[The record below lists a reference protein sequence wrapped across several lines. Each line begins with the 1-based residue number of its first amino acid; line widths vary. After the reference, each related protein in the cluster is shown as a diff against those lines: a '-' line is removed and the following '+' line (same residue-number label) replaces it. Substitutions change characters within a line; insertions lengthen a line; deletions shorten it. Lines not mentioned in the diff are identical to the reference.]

1 MTDFKFGAG
10 YDFLNALQAIERN
23 KQDIQ
28 DFKDGNQTIAEF
40 GITVVGILTDASQL
54 PVQGDNYGDA
64 YLIGTETPYDMQ
76 VWTRDVANNT
86 AKWVD
91 LGSFPLQGP
100 QGPKGDTGSYIYS
113 GTTDPTF
120 SPYRTNDIYIN
131 SVTGYWFVSAVDGD
145 GNYVWQKRFS
155 LKGEKGDRGEQGK
168 QGVQGLKGDIGATG
182 PIGPQGPKGDK
193 GDTGSSFTIVGK
205 VASTANLPDPS
216 TVQSY
221 QAYIVGND
229 TAGYDT
235 YVVVDGVWTN
245 LGKVQGVQGPAGTT
259 GTGIDTLSDIN
270 LTLGDTTVQYSLT
283 DGITLNSTAR
293 MTYNGTETHDSAMK
307 LEIPLIAASATG
319 SPIKMDKAA
328 TGEMVEIGWDESVNP
343 TVNGITSNGSNTL
356 NKETTFN
363 GEVRLIADPNR
374 KLYNQYPI
382 YGYIKN
388 QNNQITYIVN
398 DDTEISGGVIK
409 LPRRG
414 KFYGGGN
421 LMTGD
426 QTEEAVRRVSKA
438 YTSLSSATGTYT
450 LSTGEKG
457 ASILSDGI
465 KLSPPYFCYIE
476 PTYDGPIHFYKPSK
490 YADYNLNYQSIEV
503 EGDNTLKVYDLEFA
517 NVYDNNIEVTYTQ
530 TQKTITLPTS
540 FKTLFGNQS
549 IVGTGNIDLY
559 KHHITLTGTESGDF
573 VNTELWF
580 NFYSSNN
587 LAASSLTD
595 LKTLLG
601 ETFREPV
608 YGKIKQGTHSG
619 MPNYISE
626 TQVMYMNIIGG
637 ALGNASIPYSDL
649 IITDTVT
656 TI

>member
-91 LGSFPLQGP
+91 LGAFPLQGP
-100 QGPKGDTGSYIYS
+100 KGDKGDKGSYIYS

-131 SVTGYWFVSAVDGD
+131 SVTGYWFVSAVDRD

-168 QGVQGLKGDIGATG
+168 QGVQGLKGDTGATG

-245 LGKVQGVQGPAGTT
+245 LGKVQGVQGPAGPS
-259 GTGIDTLSDIN
+259 GMGIDTLTDVN
-270 LTLGDTTVQYSLT
+270 LTLGDTTVTYDTT
-283 DGITLNSTAR
+283 DGIHINSTGR
-293 MTYNGTETHDSAMK
+293 FTYSSGNKDATVDLAIPIIPGDNISIVKAADSEK
-307 LEIPLIAASATG
+307 VTISATG
-319 SPIKMDKAA
+319 LVKQTAKKGLYGTDIGSDGTPVEVKPEYTATPGAWKIPQWSASGQLRTNDPTEALEAVNKQYFEANAGLLRHDNDFTTHGNEFNPFNIDRGQTTGWINYRRAGGATIIDNISFGNGDGQGTLVNLSAA
-328 TGEMVEIGWDESVNP
+328 LP
-343 TVNGITSNGSNTL
+343 
-356 NKETTFN
+356 
-363 GEVRLIADPNR
+363 
-374 KLYNQYPI
+374 KLYEHVATK
-382 YGYIKN
+382 GY
-388 QNNQITYIVN
+388 V
-398 DDTEISGGVIK
+398 D
-409 LPRRG
+409 
-414 KFYGGGN
+414 
-421 LMTGD
+421 
-426 QTEEAVRRVSKA
+426 
-438 YTSLSSATGTYT
+438 SAING
-450 LSTGEKG
+450 
-457 ASILSDGI
+457 
-465 KLSPPYFCYIE
+465 
-476 PTYDGPIHFYKPSK
+476 
-490 YADYNLNYQSIEV
+490 Q
-503 EGDNTLKVYDLEFA
+503 
-517 NVYDNNIEVTYTQ
+517 Q
-530 TQKTITLPTS
+530 

-559 KHHITLTGTESGDF
+559 KHHITLTGTESSDF
-573 VNTELWF
+573 VHTELWF

-637 ALGNASIPYSDL
+637 ALGNVSIPYSDL

>member
-54 PVQGDNYGDA
+54 PAQGDNYGDA

-100 QGPKGDTGSYIYS
+100 RGPKGDTGSYIYS

-168 QGVQGLKGDIGATG
+168 QGVQGLKGDTGATG

-193 GDTGSSFTIVGK
+193 GDTGSSFTIIGK

-270 LTLGDTTVQYSLT
+270 LTLGNTTVQYSLA

-293 MTYNGTETHDSAMK
+293 MTYNGTETHDATMK
-307 LEIPLIAASATG
+307 LELPLMVAPITG
-319 SPIKMDKAA
+319 SPLTMSKGFNA
-328 TGEMVEIGWDESVNP
+328 ENVYIGWDTGAGIKAGSLDITGNLYFGGKLTCNADSGSRPLLSIGYPEGAYNVYGPQTAPYHTGITIYLPDEGGTLATTNDIPAPGITGIDIRNSDVDSIGTVAKIWFDSKYQEPTLNPINDMLIMPVPKTKTINGQSILGLGDITVGGGKLYRHTYVAIPPKNAIWGKGKFNDIYNYVVICSIVTNSENKPYDNITLIFNELINTVNIKIEQYLSLIQRNHVDDVNSYNDYLTYACDVGNTVPVIFSGTSNQLVANISPFSVNTTDGHIDGTKSILTIDAANP
-343 TVNGITSNGSNTL
+343 HSL
-356 NKETTFN
+356 YKEFYNKE
-363 GEVRLIADPNR
+363 
-374 KLYNQYPI
+374 
-382 YGYIKN
+382 
-388 QNNQITYIVN
+388 
-398 DDTEISGGVIK
+398 
-409 LPRRG
+409 
-414 KFYGGGN
+414 
-421 LMTGD
+421 
-426 QTEEAVRRVSKA
+426 
-438 YTSLSSATGTYT
+438 
-450 LSTGEKG
+450 
-457 ASILSDGI
+457 
-465 KLSPPYFCYIE
+465 
-476 PTYDGPIHFYKPSK
+476 
-490 YADYNLNYQSIEV
+490 
-503 EGDNTLKVYDLEFA
+503 
-517 NVYDNNIEVTYTQ
+517 
-530 TQKTITLPTS
+530 
-540 FKTLFGNQS
+540 
-549 IVGTGNIDLY
+549 
-559 KHHITLTGTESGDF
+559 
-573 VNTELWF
+573 
-580 NFYSSNN
+580 
-587 LAASSLTD
+587 
-595 LKTLLG
+595 
-601 ETFREPV
+601 
-608 YGKIKQGTHSG
+608 
-619 MPNYISE
+619 
-626 TQVMYMNIIGG
+626 II
-637 ALGNASIPYSDL
+637 
-649 IITDTVT
+649 
-656 TI
+656 

>member
-91 LGSFPLQGP
+91 LGAFPLQGP
-100 QGPKGDTGSYIYS
+100 QGPKGDKGSYIYS

-168 QGVQGLKGDIGATG
+168 QGVPGLKGDTGATG

-245 LGKVQGVQGPAGTT
+245 LGKVQGVQGPAGPS
-259 GTGIDTLSDIN
+259 GMGIDTLTDVN
-270 LTLGDTTVQYSLT
+270 LTLGDTTITYDIT
-283 DGITLNSTAR
+283 DGININSIGRFTYSSGNKDATVDLAIPIIAGDNITLDKAA
-293 MTYNGTETHDSAMK
+293 DSEK
-307 LEIPLIAASATG
+307 VIISATG
-319 SPIKMDKAA
+319 LVKQTSAKGLYGTDVGPDGVAVEVKPEYTA
-328 TGEMVEIGWDESVNP
+328 TPGAWKIPQWDASGKLRTNDPVDSLD
-343 TVNGITSNGSNTL
+343 TVNKRYFEANGLLLTGGILLSANSDLNQLSFGNYHCGDAVAQTIANTPYNYGFILHCYKRGDYLVQELYGQTNEFYFRTRGIVEWGSWIKLASTDDITSAIDS
-356 NKETTFN
+356 
-363 GEVRLIADPNR
+363 
-374 KLYNQYPI
+374 Q
-382 YGYIKN
+382 
-388 QNNQITYIVN
+388 
-398 DDTEISGGVIK
+398 
-409 LPRRG
+409 
-414 KFYGGGN
+414 
-421 LMTGD
+421 
-426 QTEEAVRRVSKA
+426 
-438 YTSLSSATGTYT
+438 
-450 LSTGEKG
+450 
-457 ASILSDGI
+457 
-465 KLSPPYFCYIE
+465 
-476 PTYDGPIHFYKPSK
+476 
-490 YADYNLNYQSIEV
+490 
-503 EGDNTLKVYDLEFA
+503 
-517 NVYDNNIEVTYTQ
+517 
-530 TQKTITLPTS
+530 S

-559 KHHITLTGTESGDF
+559 KHHITLTGTESSDF
-573 VNTELWF
+573 VHTELWF

-587 LAASSLTD
+587 LTATSLTD

-608 YGKIKQGTHSG
+608 YGKIQQGTHSG

-637 ALGNASIPYSDL
+637 ALGNVSIPYSDL
-649 IITDTVT
+649 TITDTVT

>member
-91 LGSFPLQGP
+91 LGAFPLQGP
-100 QGPKGDTGSYIYS
+100 QGPKGDKGSYIYS

-168 QGVQGLKGDIGATG
+168 QGVQGLKGDTGATG

-245 LGKVQGVQGPAGTT
+245 LGKVQGVQGPAGPS
-259 GTGIDTLSDIN
+259 GMGIDTLTDVN
-270 LTLGDTTVQYSLT
+270 LTLGDTTVTYDTT
-283 DGITLNSTAR
+283 DGIHINSTGR
-293 MTYNGTETHDSAMK
+293 FTYSSGNKDATVDLAIPIIAGDNITIDKAADSEKVTISATGLVKDLTGTYAAFIKDGNGNNSLKTYKTAPTEYALPMYNDGGRIQTNNPIDPLDAVNRQYFEANGAMQRITYFSDNKTISPTELALLKPGFYVIDSNYTITNGTESLPKNYYTMIKQGYTGAVPYNDS
-307 LEIPLIAASATG
+307 
-319 SPIKMDKAA
+319 
-328 TGEMVEIGWDESVNP
+328 
-343 TVNGITSNGSNTL
+343 
-356 NKETTFN
+356 
-363 GEVRLIADPNR
+363 
-374 KLYNQYPI
+374 
-382 YGYIKN
+382 
-388 QNNQITYIVN
+388 TYLFQ
-398 DDTEISGGVIK
+398 S
-409 LPRRG
+409 
-414 KFYGGGN
+414 YGGK
-421 LMTGD
+421 
-426 QTEEAVRRVSKA
+426 VYA
-438 YTSLSSATGTYT
+438 YSQY
-450 LSTGEKG
+450 G
-457 ASILSDGI
+457 ASGEENKSSFLHLASTSD
-465 KLSPPYFCYIE
+465 
-476 PTYDGPIHFYKPSK
+476 
-490 YADYNLNYQSIEV
+490 
-503 EGDNTLKVYDLEFA
+503 
-517 NVYDNNIEVTYTQ
+517 
-530 TQKTITLPTS
+530 

-549 IVGTGNIDLY
+549 VLGTGNIDLY

-573 VNTELWF
+573 VHTELWF

-637 ALGNASIPYSDL
+637 ALGNVSIPYSDL
-649 IITDTVT
+649 TITDTVT
-656 TI
+656 AI